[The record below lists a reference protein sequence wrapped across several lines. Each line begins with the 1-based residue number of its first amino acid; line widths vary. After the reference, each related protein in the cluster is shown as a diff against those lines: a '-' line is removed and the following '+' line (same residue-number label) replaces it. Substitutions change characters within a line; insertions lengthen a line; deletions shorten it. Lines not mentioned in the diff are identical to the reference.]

1 MQCALYNTMVWLTHS
16 RDGERVTEVKEA
28 VHVGEGEG
36 DHVLGRG
43 IGLLRGVLLEHAL
56 LLPLRLHLPLH
67 LLQELHLERPLGRHP
82 DERCGQDSFGI
93 GQERNAS
100 AR

>member
-1 MQCALYNTMVWLTHS
+1 M
-16 RDGERVTEVKEA
+16 KEP

-36 DHVLGRG
+36 DHVLGRRV
-43 IGLLRGVLLEHAL
+43 GLLRGVLLEHAR
-56 LLPLRLHLPLH
+56 LLPLRLNLPLQF
-67 LLQELHLERPLGRHP
+67 LEELHLERPLGRHP

-93 GQERNAS
+93 GQERTAS